1 MPRYEHRV
9 FRVKVLWD
17 GRDYY
22 LAAMIEKSEWMNVD
36 HLGEKGW
43 EFVAFV
49 PNHEM
54 YISDSFS
61 QGEKGELRFVRLAVF
76 KRQMM
81 EESEGMD
88 RDMTRDL

>member
-36 HLGEKGW
+36 DLGERGW

-49 PNHEM
+49 PNHEV

-88 RDMTRDL
+88 RDMTRDF